1 MVLLVTFAL
10 VMVGVVP
17 GVAAADT
24 RSGAEASGCPAV
36 TGVFVRGTWEDSGQ
50 KNETVPVG
58 LLAPVA
64 TQLAQRFGSRFAFR
78 FPAYPAAAFNGT
90 AYGDSKVAGVA
101 ATRRVLQDFAKRC
114 PATKFVI
121 AGYSQGGD
129 VAGDVAA
136 SIGCSGDPVPADRV
150 LGVGIIADPHRDPK
164 SGKLVG
170 PAVNGTGIGGARAG
184 GFCKLAAATAE
195 ICADGDLYCS
205 TDIAQ
210 HPVLGALGR
219 LLSQPTQQSDKPDTS
234 GGTPEDGTSAEVQSL
249 VAPVGDMHLDAV
261 PGAVQQL
268 VAQFGSGHP
277 DSAQVT
283 HSVDSLT
290 GTLRSLANLA
300 ARTAGNPDA
309 QSRLASA
316 APGTSDRLAGQV
328 LNAASHSDL
337 KGALDSLADIG
348 SQVAGVAAGRSGG
361 DLAGAVNRVSSAT
374 APLSSSL
381 SNSPAE
387 VLNSVSQVLGVLKP
401 STVVDQV
408 TNVAENGLR
417 FAANVPHVLD
427 VLNRMIGLIGDPKVD
442 VPGKVRG
449 LHDLCGQL
457 NTAFEPLVKLAANV
471 DLHTISHLI
480 AMIPDTSGTAQIVSI
495 LVDLLGNLD
504 VPALAAQVGRLQEN
518 LWNLLQ
524 ALTTGANPAEI
535 LTRAADFV
543 PTLLGFA
550 TVAVNTL
557 TGAPKSGDQSG
568 GQDVSGAAKAVT
580 DKLSGQG
587 LDSASELASEGF
599 SAASFFASGVH
610 QDYGKYVVD
619 GQGRTATQWLTDWF
633 GNRIRSLGAA

>member
-1 MVLLVTFAL
+1 MKSIVVLAVTFAL
-10 VMVGVVP
+10 VVAGVVP
-17 GVAAADT
+17 AVAAADEWSG
-24 RSGAEASGCPAV
+24 SGASACPAV

-50 KNETVPVG
+50 KDETVPVG

-64 TQLAQRFGSRFAFR
+64 TQLAQRFGNRFAFR

-101 ATRRVLQDFAKRC
+101 ATRRIVQDFAKRC

-129 VAGDVAA
+129 VVGDVTA

-150 LGVGIIADPHRDPK
+150 LGVGIVADPHRGPQA
-164 SGKLVG
+164 GKRVG
-170 PAVNGTGIGGARAG
+170 PAVNGAGIGGARAG
-184 GFCKLAAATAE
+184 GFCKLSAATAE

-205 TDIAQ
+205 TDISQ

-219 LLSQPTQQSDKPDTS
+219 LLSQPTQQSGEPGAS
-234 GGTPEDGTSAEVQSL
+234 GDGPGEGTSAEVQSL
-249 VAPVGDMHLDAV
+249 VAPVGDMHLNEV
-261 PGAVQQL
+261 PGVVQQL
-268 VAQFGSGHP
+268 VSQIGSGHP
-277 DSAQVT
+277 DSGQVT
-283 HSVDSLT
+283 HSVDSLS
-290 GTLRSLANLA
+290 GTLRSLADLA
-300 ARTAGNPDA
+300 AWTAGNPDA
-309 QSRLASA
+309 QSRLAAA
-316 APGTSDRLAGQV
+316 APGSSDRLAGQV

-348 SQVAGVAAGRSGG
+348 SQIAGTAAGHSGG
-361 DLAGAVNRVSSAT
+361 NRDLAGAADRVASAT
-374 APLSSSL
+374 APLSGSL
-381 SNSPAE
+381 SGSPADA
-387 VLNSVSQVLGVLKP
+387 LSGVSEVLGVLKP
-401 STVVDQV
+401 STLVGQV

-417 FAANVPHVLD
+417 FAANVPQVLD
-427 VLNRMIGLIGDPKVD
+427 VLNRIVGLVGDPKMD

-449 LHDLCGQL
+449 LHELFGQL

-471 DLHTISHLI
+471 DLHTIAHLI

-518 LWNLLQ
+518 LWNLVQ
-524 ALTTGANPAEI
+524 ALSVGANPVDI
-535 LTRAADFV
+535 LTRAADFI

-557 TGAPKSGDQSG
+557 TGAPKSGDL
-568 GQDVSGAAKAVT
+568 SGAAKAVT

-587 LDSASELASEGF
+587 LDSVGELASEGF

-610 QDYGKYVVD
+610 QGYDKYVVD
-619 GQGRTATQWLTDWF
+619 GQGRTATQWLTEWF